1 MAEGYFIRENDRTT
15 CGGIVLDSN
24 STVVMHGEAHVLE
37 GARVTC
43 GVDGKVY
50 EIEGGISFIRSQGK
64 RVAGTLDSFSTCPC
78 RAEFHAASHKGSY
91 HKAITN
97 ADRQTEN
104 TDTPGARRRPPSLP
118 ILPALPETNRRSHSA
133 DVPEETEEEEE
144 EVELEQVITLRVG
157 MFFDGTGNNRTN
169 SELAFRCFARDLG
182 LEDAAEDIRRFCEMQ
197 GYDGHGGAP
206 DDSRGNDSSNVA
218 KLYDLYQNDSERRLP
233 DDETEASLR
242 VYVEGIGTSS
252 TAGDSRFS
260 QGTGLGAQGVRS
272 RVEQSPALLLKT
284 LKTFQENN
292 PDKRIK
298 QIEFDVFGFSRGA
311 AAARDFA
318 NEVLKGER
326 GIVAKALPA
335 GTPGLDEN
343 FAWRHNTDFCI
354 NYIGIIDTVA
364 AIAAHLHGDFSGN
377 NANNPGIN
385 IRLAPDAAKKI
396 VHLVAQDERRYNF
409 SLNQAGS
416 ADIVLPGV
424 HSDLGGGYRPDVTER
439 VLLSRP
445 QFSDIDLA
453 SAIST
458 APSYQRAMTDLLRLQ
473 KQYAKYG
480 LSLRVRTWESEVT
493 VRAKGDLQ
501 RAKRIYAAVSSE
513 RTVHNDLALV
523 YLRVM
528 RELAVQNGVPF
539 QEIPTKNR
547 RLALPEELLPVAEKL
562 INYALGKTSAY
573 GLTANEEALIY
584 RRYVHISSHW
594 NPVNDW
600 ISGIETVFINRPGD
614 SDLRTV
620 HPND

>member
-1 MAEGYFIRENDRTT
+1 MAIGHFIRRHDRTT
-15 CGGIVLDSN
+15 CGGF
-24 STVVMHGEAHVLE
+24 VVDAHAGVNMFGVDHCRE
-37 GARVTC
+37 GDRVTC
-43 GVDGKVY
+43 GVDGNTY
-50 EIEGGISFIRSQGK
+50 RILGGISHIISYGR
-64 RVAGTLDSFSTCPC
+64 RVAGTLDSISSCPC
-78 RAEFHAASHKGSY
+78 RARLKASHFAASYEHRGD
-91 HKAITN
+91 KASSAPGTPTVS
-97 ADRQTEN
+97 APLTATAQRQK
-104 TDTPGARRRPPSLP
+104 TDFM
-118 ILPALPETNRRSHSA
+118 
-133 DVPEETEEEEE
+133 DEEIEEEEE
-144 EVELEQVITLRVG
+144 EVELEQLITLRVG

-182 LEDAAEDIRRFCEMQ
+182 LEDAAEDIRRFCAMQ

-272 RVEQSPALLLKT
+272 RVEQSPALLLET
-284 LKTFQENN
+284 LNTFQDNN
-292 PDKRIK
+292 PDKRIEK
-298 QIEFDVFGFSRGA
+298 IEFDIFGFSRGA

-318 NEVLKGER
+318 NEVLKGSR
-326 GIVAKALPA
+326 SIVANALPA
-335 GTPGLDEN
+335 GSPILSET
-343 FAWRHNTDFCI
+343 FAWRHKTDFCI

-416 ADIVLPGV
+416 SADIVLPGV

-473 KQYAKYG
+473 KQYANYG
-480 LSLRVRTWESEVT
+480 LSLRVRTWETEIT

-539 QEIPTKNR
+539 DPIDDSNP
-547 RLALPEELLPVAEKL
+547 RLALPEPLIPVSEKL

-573 GLTANEEALIY
+573 GLTASEEALIY

-600 ISGIETVFINRPGD
+600 FSGVETVFINRPGD